1 MEGNTLINDKLKQC
15 ILEML
20 RMGEDPIEIQKA
32 LGIAYE
38 DVYKAMNYK
47 GQNQVAE
54 FAQAIKDSDFRP

>member
-20 RMGEDPIEIQKA
+20 RMGEDPYQIQKA
-32 LGIAYE
+32 LGHAWE
-38 DVYKAMNYK
+38 DVAKAVNYK
-47 GQNQVAE
+47 GGDQVAE

>member
-20 RMGEDPIEIQKA
+20 RMGEDPDKIQEA
-32 LGIAYE
+32 LGVAYH
-38 DVYKAMNYK
+38 DVEKARTYK

-54 FAQAIKDSDFRP
+54 FAQAIKDADFRP